1 MIYHQLTYIV
11 AALLISGILLLTV
24 DTKIYAV
31 SAMPREKK
39 ISHLLGWVQIILFLL
54 VVVVQLI
61 FL

>member
-1 MIYHQLTYIV
+1 MLYHQLTYIA
-11 AALLISGILLLTV
+11 AALLISGILLLSV

-39 ISHLLGWVQIILFLL
+39 IAHRLGWVQISLFLL
-54 VVVVQLI
+54 VVLVQLI